1 MWQKRGVAILINRT
15 DFPQKKII
23 QDKKGRCV
31 MAVGSIGETEL
42 YILNLNAQNEDDYG
56 LFKEIANVVASI
68 AKGMIIVGGDFNTVQ
83 DGIRDRLPSEKTPLS
98 KKSKILNSMI
108 TELGLVDTWRGY
120 IPKGKDSSL
129 FSNDHGSYS

>member
-15 DFPQKKII
+15 VFPQKKII

-56 LFKEIANVVASI
+56 LFKEIELEI
-68 AKGMIIVGGDFNTVQ
+68 EIEPIQ
-83 DGIRDRLPSEKTPLS
+83 KT
-98 KKSKILNSMI
+98 ILRNI
-108 TELGLVDTWRGY
+108 LT
-120 IPKGKDSSL
+120 
-129 FSNDHGSYS
+129 